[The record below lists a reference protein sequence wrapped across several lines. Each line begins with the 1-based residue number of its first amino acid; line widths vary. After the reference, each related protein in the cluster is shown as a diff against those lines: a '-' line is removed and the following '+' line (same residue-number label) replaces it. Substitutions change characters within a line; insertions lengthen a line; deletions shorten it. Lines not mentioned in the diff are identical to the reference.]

1 MTFRAAGADERE
13 LDPGEIEAIL
23 PSDPALLEVAE
34 QTTYGEILL
43 ADLMR
48 RQLVLGLTVAAG
60 FLVALF
66 ALPVVDLFVPRLAAA
81 EVFGLPFSW
90 LALAVLVY
98 PFLWALAVYYVSTSK
113 RYEDEF
119 TRLVR

>member
-1 MTFRAAGADERE
+1 MSFIAAGADDGE

-23 PSDPALLEVAE
+23 PSDPALLEIAE

-48 RQLVLGLTVAAG
+48 RQLLLALVVAAG
-60 FLVALF
+60 FLIALF
-66 ALPVVDLFVPRLAAA
+66 ALPLVDLLLPGLAGA
-81 EVFGLPFSW
+81 ELLGLPFSW

-98 PFLWALAVYYVSTSK
+98 PFLWALAAYYVSTAK
-113 RYEDEF
+113 KYEDEF

>member
-1 MTFRAAGADERE
+1 MSFKAAGSDDRE

-48 RQLVLGLTVAAG
+48 RQLLLGLSVAAG

-66 ALPVVDLFVPRLAAA
+66 ALPMVDLLVPGLAAT

-98 PFLWALAVYYVSTSK
+98 PFLWALAAYYVSTSK
-113 RYEDEF
+113 KYEDEF

>member
-1 MTFRAAGADERE
+1 M
-13 LDPGEIEAIL
+13 

-48 RQLVLGLTVAAG
+48 RQLLLGVSVAAG

-66 ALPVVDLFVPRLAAA
+66 AVPLVDLLVPGLAAT
-81 EVFGLPFSW
+81 EVVGLPLSW

-98 PFLWALAVYYVSTSK
+98 PFLWALAAYYVSTSK
-113 RYEDEF
+113 KYEDEF
-119 TRLVR
+119 IRLVR